1 MVNIK
6 KFFTVALFEV
16 RKEWAIRKAQKEANR
31 QRRKYLVLI
40 WAGKPQVVSMQ
51 SLKRLIRQ
59 HRFTKGF
66 TAERARELAIYE
78 AVPRPLKK

>member
-1 MVNIK
+1 MK

-16 RKEWAIRKAQKEANR
+16 RKEWVIRKAQKEADR
-31 QRRKYLVLI
+31 QRRKYLVLV
-40 WAGKPQVVSMQ
+40 WGGRPQVISMQ

-66 TAERARELAIYE
+66 TAEQARALAIYE